1 MSKDFD
7 RIRKAIKETEAL
19 IKEQI
24 KIKEEAAELLSDII
38 YPERHELLTGLV
50 DSVNQDWDG
59 RLENRY
65 TLNDSFILRMDGA
78 YDDVSKFTDKYT
90 DYLMRYHDVMPQD
103 TYDEGRS
110 TLTQLRKL
118 KVLILSIKNMLIKG
132 GDSTWK

>member
-7 RIRKAIKETEAL
+7 RISKAIKETEAL

-50 DSVNQDWDG
+50 DSVNQEWDG

-78 YDDVSKFTDKYT
+78 YDDVSKFADKYT

>member
-90 DYLMRYHDVMPQD
+90 DYLMRYHDVKPQD

>member
-50 DSVNQDWDG
+50 DSVNQEWDG

-118 KVLILSIKNMLIKG
+118 KELILSIKNILIKG